1 LLVCRQ
7 RNLSSH
13 SIAKVF
19 NTLYSEA
26 CDLAGYQ
33 DGIAQATLN
42 AQWQESKKEACRSWQ
57 QVLASTKAELEES
70 RKEIDECLVNNP
82 SYVQSTPA
90 SRRRRSDPRWNISTS
105 DDRVQTFGGPKT
117 PCRTASTA
125 TDAYD
130 EDTIYVAT
138 APLTPPVSPPL
149 QVGKSTQEVSM
160 VIDTAT
166 LPALVKS
173 TQPIRQILKKS
184 PRSSITAE
192 RTRTISG
199 QQVPIIRAT
208 DPDLV
213 VHDPVTP
220 AEAHSAVPKL
230 LIRFYD
236 DHSQGVRT
244 PDGEICGRYA
254 YQPCRPPSPLPC
266 DDDGLFVSA
275 LSHLNQDETGSELI
289 STTSN
294 LFFAMRLAAKSN
306 ANPHIYVIR
315 GSAMPRQKIY
325 HLKPYHKRFKKEKLF
340 IGAKY
345 RNPSSHEYALWATLP
360 RTAIICDFAF
370 ADLERHLIGNP
381 YMASIFRI
389 HEMRTRKGK
398 GNILKGFKEDNLHL
412 TLAAIEAIARLMP
425 QFGIRVTTSA
435 PVIAK
440 LISELIRGFVIDL
453 PKTTAAQWDV
463 LGGAFAYALS
473 YYANQSDVTDID
485 LIRAKEAFLSGARN
499 GCGEINW
506 HLDPKKQA
514 RMIKKGLSLGLGVNQ
529 TEVDTVRLDSTRK
542 FQENIARFAYSG
554 KNMELDQDTIM
565 DEDGTLVNNDND
577 DDDAEDEDQD
587 DNDEDEDDEDTLSE
601 DAAVEAVTNN
611 EEHIETDIEEAI
623 AVKPP
628 LPSQYSRVSVVIEA
642 SQPSKKVH
650 EVITISDSS
659 DDEDYVADT
668 DNEEDFDIDETSSD
682 ELASQS
688 GPRASQRM
696 PSSIATDNRARRRSN
711 RRRNQTPPI
720 YNFSRA
726 DEVDYI
732 TD

>member
-1 LLVCRQ
+1 MAPALLTPPSSGSETSPLAGRKANISKKRRSRKPHTGKFTWKNHHRRTLLVCRQ

-13 SIAKVF
+13 VIAKVF

-70 RKEIDECLVNNP
+70 GKEIDECLVNNP
-82 SYVQSTPA
+82 SYVQPTPTTRQRA
-90 SRRRRSDPRWNISTS
+90 SKPRWNITTA
-105 DDRVQTFGGPKT
+105 DDRVQTFSVPET
-117 PCRTASTA
+117 PCHTAATA

-130 EDTIYVAT
+130 EDTFHVAT
-138 APLTPPVSPPL
+138 VPLTPPVSPRL

-166 LPALVKS
+166 LPVLAKG

-184 PRSSITAE
+184 PRASITAE

-208 DPDLV
+208 DSDLV

-220 AEAHSAVPKL
+220 AEAHSAVPEL
-230 LIRFYD
+230 LFRFYD

-244 PDGEICGRYA
+244 QDGEICGRYA
-254 YQPCRPPSPLPC
+254 YQSCRPPSPLPC
-266 DDDGLFVSA
+266 GDDGLFVST

-360 RTAIICDFAF
+360 RTAIICNFAF

-398 GNILKGFKEDNLHL
+398 GTIIKGFKEDKLHL
-412 TLAAIEAIARLMP
+412 TLAAIEAIAKLMP
-425 QFGIRVTTSA
+425 QFGIKVTTSA

-440 LISELIRGFVIDL
+440 LILELIRGFVIDL
-453 PKTTAAQWDV
+453 PKTTPAQWDI

-473 YYANQSDVTDID
+473 YYANQTDVTDMD

-506 HLDPKKQA
+506 HLDPKKQV

-529 TEVDTVRLDSTRK
+529 TEVDTVRLDSARR
-542 FQENIARFAYSG
+542 FQENVARFAYNE
-554 KNMELDQDTIM
+554 KDMEPGQDTMM
-565 DEDGTLVNNDND
+565 DEDDTLVD
-577 DDDAEDEDQD
+577 DDDDSEDE
-587 DNDEDEDDEDTLSE
+587 NEDEDEDDEDTLVESA
-601 DAAVEAVTNN
+601 DKEAVTDN
-611 EEHIETDIEEAI
+611 ENTST
-623 AVKPP
+623 PT
-628 LPSQYSRVSVVIEA
+628 
-642 SQPSKKVH
+642 SKK
-650 EVITISDSS
+650 
-659 DDEDYVADT
+659 
-668 DNEEDFDIDETSSD
+668 
-682 ELASQS
+682 
-688 GPRASQRM
+688 PRHKLKK
-696 PSSIATDNRARRRSN
+696 PS
-711 RRRNQTPPI
+711 P
-720 YNFSRA
+720 
-726 DEVDYI
+726 
-732 TD
+732 